1 MEDLLARIMAEK
13 WHMGLFC
20 YPDDPRPFTCILART
35 GKRIYKVGMTAE
47 SVLID
52 AIQEMDK

>member
-1 MEDLLARIMAEK
+1 MEDLITRVMAEK

-20 YPDDPRPFTCILART
+20 YPDDPVPFTCILAGQKRVYKT
-35 GKRIYKVGMTAE
+35 GQTPE

-52 AIQEMDK
+52 AIQEMDA